1 MNAIAEEADVAVQT
15 LYFTFHTKVAILDEA
30 VGAAILGFERWV
42 PPDGRVRVGDPAT
55 LRVAHEW
62 FTRFEHERTSK
73 RALELFVAE
82 GVEIMERVAPL
93 LTTVREASGDPDAR
107 AVAEIG
113 EARRVESYE
122 AIVRVIA
129 KKPGGL
135 RDGLTI
141 RRATD
146 LLLTLFSAEVY
157 QLLRTR
163 GWKPREL
170 RTWLL
175 DLLTQQ
181 LLGRS

>member
-1 MNAIAEEADVAVQT
+1 MEAIAKEAGVAVQT

-30 VGAAILGFERWV
+30 VGASVLGFERWV
-42 PPDGRVRVGDPAT
+42 PHDGRVRVGDPAF

-62 FTRFEHERTSK
+62 FARFEQERTSK
-73 RALELFVAE
+73 RALELFVDA

-93 LTTVREASGDPDAR
+93 LATVREAAGDPDAR

-122 AIVRVIA
+122 AVVRILA
-129 KKPGGL
+129 KKQGGL
-135 RDGLTI
+135 REGLTI

-146 LLLTLFSAEVY
+146 VLLTLFSAEVY

-170 RTWLL
+170 RGWLL
-175 DLLTQQ
+175 DMLHQQ
-181 LLGRS
+181 LLGR